1 MSSKFSAALHS
12 RKSKGLNSIILVMG
26 ARGIGKSYLSL
37 KIGETYDHNFNVN
50 NVIFTMEEFLT
61 RLNEVK
67 KYAWLVFDETG
78 LEVAAREF
86 MTIINKVMSYIAQ
99 SFRYTAVNLICVV
112 PNPDMVDIHIREL
125 ADFWIVVTNRGHA
138 RVYRTRMNPFRSG
151 SLSTPLLCKL
161 NITLPSQPLC
171 DEYESK
177 RRMVLDSKYTIYL
190 QEILK
195 QKGKGIEPVN
205 KRLEAIKLLEEAKQL
220 GYTKA
225 SEVDAFI
232 ADRLTISE
240 TAARHYRNLGKLPLL
255 EKLIT

>member
-161 NITLPSQPLC
+161 NITLPSKPLC
-171 DEYESK
+171 DEYEAK

-205 KRLEAIKLLEEAKQL
+205 KALEVHRIIQL
-220 GYTKA
+220 GEEKGFKKSQIVQLIGRELSISSNPARDYY
-225 SEVDAFI
+225 
-232 ADRLTISE
+232 DRD
-240 TAARHYRNLGKLPLL
+240 KLPLI
-255 EKLIT
+255 EKLTH